1 MSEQNKAQV
10 SALMDGELDDL
21 AIKKLLED
29 KSIKQYWQRYHIISD
44 VLHNHTPLHT
54 DTQLCL
60 RISELIKDEPAI
72 LAPTTSRTARQ
83 LQNYLKPVAGA
94 AIAASVAAMAIL
106 GVQQY
111 TVMTASPNQTMVV
124 ANSSPVPVNTINQP
138 RIQLQYANSS
148 NLRPAAQTVNYATVP
163 TVTVPVDNTAMQA
176 NLNSIQMSRYILNHN
191 EYQSGTSIHG
201 AMPHVRLVATERRR

>member
-21 AIKKLLED
+21 AIKRLLED
-29 KSIKQYWQRYHIISD
+29 KSIKQYWHRYHIISD

-83 LQNYLKPVAGA
+83 LQHYLKPVAGA

-106 GVQQY
+106 SVQPY
-111 TVMTASPNQTMVV
+111 TVMTASSNQTMVA
-124 ANSSPVPVNTINQP
+124 ANSSPAPVNTINQP
-138 RIQLQYANSS
+138 RLQMQYANSS
-148 NLRPAAQTVNYATVP
+148 NLRPAAQTVNYTTAP
-163 TVTVPVDNTAMQA
+163 TVTVPVDNTATQA

-191 EYQSGTSIHG
+191 EYQSGTSVHG
-201 AMPHVRLVATERRR
+201 AMPHVRLVATEKRR

>member
-1 MSEQNKAQV
+1 MNEQNKAKV

-21 AIKKLLED
+21 EIRKLLED

-44 VLHNHTPLHT
+44 VFHNHTPLHT

-60 RISELIKDEPAI
+60 RISEMIRDEPAI
-72 LAPTTSRTARQ
+72 LAPTPTRITRP

-94 AIAASVAAMAIL
+94 AIAASVAAMVIL
-106 GVQQY
+106 GVQNY
-111 TVMTASPNQTMVV
+111 TANTAMPNQSMM
-124 ANSSPVPVNTINQP
+124 ASNTSTTPAPIINQP
-138 RIQLQYANSS
+138 RLQMQYANSS